1 MASPSGSSFA
11 LSVPAAQAAII
22 HLFNAAGPAAP
33 TNVIATTG
41 NSQATLTWS
50 NSPGATGYILQRS
63 GIQGGPYTTIASALT
78 TNSYADTGL
87 TNGLS
92 YYYVVAA
99 TNNSGIGPQ
108 SVEAVA
114 APANLPPL
122 APVLT
127 VVPGDSL
134 VALNWN
140 IVSGATNYVVLSS
153 SSSGGPYSTNTFT
166 ATASYLNTGLSN
178 GTIYYY
184 VVFATGPYGQ
194 SALSTEVSAIP
205 FIGPQFSW
213 TNTITAAAQGWNTAA
228 NWSNGVAFPNN
239 AQAVA
244 IINSAISASQTIN
257 LNQAVTIG
265 ELNLGASGGGASF
278 NLAANG
284 GALTLNNS
292 PGTASVLQL
301 ASSRGDTISAPL
313 NVNGDLNVANASAS
327 ALTLSGGVSSTNNLL
342 VDSGTGDSG
351 TVILG
356 GVNAFTGVTI
366 AHGTLQ
372 LANSLVLQNATLNY
386 NSGNL
391 GFNGITSATLGGLN
405 GTQNLG
411 LVNVASTAVALTVG
425 NINSNMI
432 YSGSFTGGG
441 SLTKVGTGTLILN
454 GTNTQ
459 CGNVTVTGGI
469 LQLNGGSMSNAI
481 VTVSGGT
488 AIQFYV
494 HGGSLNSSAL
504 STVGANGSTGGTFLQ
519 DGGVANFNGGIQMAN
534 NSGTDLRIS
543 NGVFTASSITVPK
556 SYTGVGV
563 NFNDGL
569 IFNGGTATVSGNILL
584 ANNSSEA
591 SMSVGSGT
599 VTVGGNIILG
609 QQTSAG
615 RGGHLQVTGESLTDL
630 DTTNGLVFI
639 SPTSAGQSSTA
650 TFLGGV
656 SSMQIIKFGLKE
668 TLNKAKFS
676 NFHLCR

>member
-1 MASPSGSSFA
+1 
-11 LSVPAAQAAII
+11 
-22 HLFNAAGPAAP
+22 
-33 TNVIATTG
+33 
-41 NSQATLTWS
+41 
-50 NSPGATGYILQRS
+50 
-63 GIQGGPYTTIASALT
+63 
-78 TNSYADTGL
+78 
-87 TNGLS
+87 
-92 YYYVVAA
+92 
-99 TNNSGIGPQ
+99 
-108 SVEAVA
+108 
-114 APANLPPL
+114 
-122 APVLT
+122 
-127 VVPGDSL
+127 
-134 VALNWN
+134 
-140 IVSGATNYVVLSS
+140 
-153 SSSGGPYSTNTFT
+153 
-166 ATASYLNTGLSN
+166 
-178 GTIYYY
+178 
-184 VVFATGPYGQ
+184 
-194 SALSTEVSAIP
+194 
-205 FIGPQFSW
+205 
-213 TNTITAAAQGWNTAA
+213 
-228 NWSNGVAFPNN
+228 
-239 AQAVA
+239 
-244 IINSAISASQTIN
+244 
-257 LNQAVTIG
+257 
-265 ELNLGASGGGASF
+265 
-278 NLAANG
+278 
-284 GALTLNNS
+284 
-292 PGTASVLQL
+292 
-301 ASSRGDTISAPL
+301 
-313 NVNGDLNVANASAS
+313 
-327 ALTLSGGVSSTNNLL
+327 

-372 LANSLVLQNATLNY
+372 LANSLALQNATLNY

-469 LQLNGGSMSNAI
+469 LQLNGGSMSNAV

-563 NFNDGL
+563 NFNDDL

-615 RGGHLQVTGESLTDL
+615 CGGHLQVTGESLTDL

-656 SSMQIIKFGLKE
+656 SSMQIIKFGLNSSVGAGNVGTL
-668 TLNKAKFS
+668 TLNGGTLYVGSGGITNPGVGMTTSILLTSGILGATADVFVFGHDSRRRDDSGRRRGRCGAQHHAQGRFVRQRRVDQNWRGHSHCERNK
-676 NFHLCR
+676 HLFRRHDHH